1 MEEPDDAYAFARST
15 DEVTVD
21 TADEGRHLHLRHAR
35 VLRPGKAQSTF
46 ADTRKAV
53 DACGDGFTAKA
64 NGNESPYDSVT
75 AEKVAPAGDESLGF
89 TSTMTFRGVPHV
101 LHGEVVRSVDVL
113 AVYFSVDGMAIAR
126 PSDARLSPTIVKAQ
140 NGKLG

>member
-1 MEEPDDAYAFARST
+1 M
-15 DEVTVD
+15 
-21 TADEGRHLHLRHAR
+21 
-35 VLRPGKAQSTF
+35 
-46 ADTRKAV
+46 

-64 NGNESPYDSVT
+64 NGNESPYESVT

-126 PSDARLSPTIVKAQ
+126 PSDARLSPTVVKAQ